1 MSENCHFI
9 NVFIPLN
16 VRQGTRKTVMVFIH
30 GGDFTSMSGGAP
42 AFNGEHFANK
52 GDVILV
58 TFNYRLGRFVMF

>member
-1 MSENCHFI
+1 
-9 NVFIPLN
+9 
-16 VRQGTRKTVMVFIH
+16 MVFIH

-58 TFNYRLGRFVMF
+58 TFNYRLGRFVLF

>member
-1 MSENCHFI
+1 MLPVSLDCPFLVVAFL
-9 NVFIPLN
+9 VFSN
-16 VRQGTRKTVMVFIH
+16 GKTVMVFIH

-58 TFNYRLGRFVMF
+58 TFNYRLGRFVLF